1 LDPFIVVGLGNP
13 GSEFDGTRHNVG
25 FIVIDELCR
34 RLGKS
39 LKGGR
44 GNYSYATARAGETE
58 LVIVK
63 PLTYMNN
70 SGLAVLEVLEN
81 MRAALQNIVVVAD
94 DFALPL
100 GTLRIRPRGSD
111 GGHNGLRSI
120 IYHLNSG
127 EFARIR
133 CGIGRSEMP
142 PKHLLSEFVLSAF
155 DRDELRAA
163 KEMTLCAADAVM
175 ELATWGIARAM
186 NKFNG

>member
-1 LDPFIVVGLGNP
+1 LDPLIVVGLGNP
-13 GSEFDGTRHNVG
+13 GSEFDGTRHNLG
-25 FIVIDELCR
+25 FVVVDELCR
-34 RLGKS
+34 RFGKS

-44 GNYSYATARAGETE
+44 GNYSYATVRPGQT
-58 LVIVK
+58 VMVVVK

-70 SGLAVLEVLEN
+70 SGLAVLDVLEN
-81 MRAALQNIVVVAD
+81 MRATLQNIVVVAD

-120 IYHLNSG
+120 IYHLSSG
-127 EFARIR
+127 EFARVR

-163 KEMTLCAADAVM
+163 REMTLRAADAVM
-175 ELATWGIARAM
+175 ELPTSGIARVM
-186 NKFNG
+186 SKFNG